1 MQATPL
7 YIHKIAPFKNSC
19 NLYWIY
25 PQTAPFKNSVIYTE
39 LLRDTKNVWR
49 PESIPKAQIFNTIM
63 YSISI
68 RS

>member
-1 MQATPL
+1 MNASNASL
-7 YIHKIAPFKNSC
+7 YPQD
-19 NLYWIY
+19 W
-25 PQTAPFKNSVIYTE
+25 QTAPFKNSVTYTE

-63 YSISI
+63 YSIAI